1 MQSTSRQV
9 GAAIG
14 TAIIGTTLILG
25 LGSVAGQLEDRGVP
39 TEQAQQIASAVSTS
53 AGQAIPGL
61 AELPNG
67 DVLVEGASAG
77 FADAIKTVAW
87 VAGIFVLLGLRRQPH
102 AAEERGSRRVGG
114 LLAAPLAR
122 GRPEQGVAR

>member
-1 MQSTSRQV
+1 MM
-9 GAAIG
+9 A
-14 TAIIGTTLILG
+14 
-25 LGSVAGQLEDRGVP
+25 VP

-87 VAGIFVLLGLRRQPH
+87 VAGIFVLLGLGASLMLPKN
-102 AAEERGSRRVGG
+102 AARIESEGYSPPKKESP
-114 LLAAPLAR
+114 AH
-122 GRPEQGVAR
+122 